1 MLVLNLVL
9 DVLQACLGIQT
20 HPLLSNQLTGK
31 LFIFLFKCA
40 QCLVGLGVEVGLNLS
55 IIPSVL
61 DPLIGYKNFLDSL
74 CKKQQ
79 GNTL

>member
-1 MLVLNLVL
+1 MLVIGLVL
-9 DVLQACLGIQT
+9 GILQAHLGTQT
-20 HPLLSNQLTGK
+20 HPFLSNQLTGK
-31 LFIFLFKCA
+31 LFIFLFKSA
-40 QCLVGLGVEVGLNLS
+40 QCLVGLDMEVGLNLS

-79 GNTL
+79 GNTM